1 MKTEYSVLMT
11 VYRGTDAAELVES
24 TDSMIH
30 QTVSPTEIVIVA
42 DGPLTSEVD
51 ATLDRYVQALGS
63 EMFRI
68 VRLPENHGAG
78 YASGIG
84 VEACRCELIARMDSD
99 DISDVTR
106 IEKQLQVFEKHPEYA
121 AVGCWAQEFI
131 TGQGPISTVE
141 LPVEPDEVRAFAR
154 RRCPVRHPC
163 LLLRKQA
170 LEQAG
175 GYRDIRFAE
184 EWDIVNRMLQAG
196 FACCNVPEALV
207 SVRVGEDF
215 YARRGGMQIAKRILS
230 FKTEMFK
237 NGQMNLGDYIVSA
250 GASLAVCFM
259 PNFLRR
265 LVYEKGLRKT
275 SKAREAGRCA

>member
-24 TDSMIH
+24 ADSMIH
-30 QTVSPTEIVIVA
+30 QTVPPAEVVIVA
-42 DGPLTSEVD
+42 DGPLTPEVG
-51 ATLDRYVQALGS
+51 ATLDRYVQALGAT
-63 EMFRI
+63 MFRI

-78 YASGIG
+78 YASNIG
-84 VEACRCELIARMDSD
+84 VGACRCELIARMDSD

-106 IEKQLQVFEKHPEYA
+106 IEKQLRVFEKHPEYA

-131 TGQGPISTVE
+131 TGQGPVSTVQ

-163 LLLRKQA
+163 LLLCKKA
-170 LEQAG
+170 LERAG

-196 FACCNVPEALV
+196 FACCNVPESLV

-230 FKTEMFK
+230 FKTEMLK
-237 NGQMNLGDYIVSA
+237 NGQMGIVDYIISA
-250 GASLAVCFM
+250 GASLVVCLM

-275 SKAREAGRCA
+275 TEARGTGRYA